1 MDRRKERMKLLS
13 KFERLLTDSGLPP
26 QVIDRSP
33 KMLRRR
39 LATFL
44 AKSEN
49 RDGRGVKVRVSEDV
63 NRTLRH
69 LCRAV
74 VCADGRRDP
83 EGRYQAARG
92 NAKRL
97 VRMVQSAPFE
107 QIQAEASRF
116 VGAVN
121 KAGHHANERLKRQQA
136 QDARV
141 ELDEHWA
148 LRPILSCDQLE
159 RVGKRLS
166 LCVGN
171 RRAWAGSSYFDEL
184 REGSTEFYLLE
195 KEAHPFGLIKVEEG
209 DARTAEETSA
219 KDNEDLVLTRK
230 LALKVLKALD
240 ATADEEYCFTSVGAF
255 SPFIQGKRSADA
267 ELTCAKRRYNLW
279 WFPKERALI
288 VKRKGRKAWSMFKR
302 ERSSGHTLPTWEQ
315 VGYGDA
321 VEAGQ
326 LPALLVL
333 IERRYP
339 ELSERISPAMR
350 PPKPRPSKAS
360 KSRPSP
366 TSATTPSTTE
376 VHSSAALTPRARLAL
391 RRLRRHFLQN
401 APNPADT
408 STPNG
413 AEPEVGS
420 SPREA
425 DLNGRSETS
434 TPSVADPKSA

>member
-1 MDRRKERMKLLS
+1 MSSSSVNK
-13 KFERLLTDSGLPP
+13 
-26 QVIDRSP
+26 P
-33 KMLRRR
+33 KMR
-39 LATFL
+39 ASSSMS
-44 AKSEN
+44 A
-49 RDGRGVKVRVSEDV
+49 GRSGRF
-63 NRTLRH
+63 
-69 LCRAV
+69 CRATSLS
-74 VCADGRRDP
+74 ASARD
-83 EGRYQAARG
+83 
-92 NAKRL
+92 
-97 VRMVQSAPFE
+97 
-107 QIQAEASRF
+107 SRF
-116 VGAVN
+116 ASATG
-121 KAGHHANERLKRQQA
+121 GR
-136 QDARV
+136 
-141 ELDEHWA
+141 
-148 LRPILSCDQLE
+148 
-159 RVGKRLS
+159 
-166 LCVGN
+166 
-171 RRAWAGSSYFDEL
+171 WAGSTYFDEL
-184 REGSTEFYLLE
+184 REGSAEFYLLE
-195 KEAHPFGLIKVEEG
+195 KEDRPFGLINVEVG
-209 DARTAEETSA
+209 DARTVEETSA